1 MNGWIA
7 LSRKLLTWQWHDEP
21 KMVALWVHIL
31 LRACHEEIK
40 YHGITLQRGQ
50 FATSIRALGAYVGLS
65 SKEVRLGLRRLLEEE
80 SIRMASAKGSCTVI
94 SVINYDAYQIEAKET
109 PKGNKRANFLSSKS
123 DGYSDLSKTEG
134 KEKAM
139 EGQSKGN
146 EKAMEGQCEKGV
158 DNEGKIPQKGNERAN
173 FLSSKSDGYSDFAKT
188 KGQWKGNEKT
198 IETDSSEPLQNEAKG
213 HNNNNNN
220 NIYPSSSSYAG
231 VCAREAGCGTPPTGS
246 GDGEADL
253 GKRLQEL
260 LCDPAYSPIILMR
273 SKMTA
278 EEALAYIPEFIA
290 QCRLRGK
297 TWPSVRELTEHFANW
312 LTLKP
317 TYLNEQKSNNNG
329 TPPRGGDADER
340 ERHNAVVQT
349 ALGLMAGSTRDD

>member
-1 MNGWIA
+1 M
-7 LSRKLLTWQWHDEP
+7 
-21 KMVALWVHIL
+21 
-31 LRACHEEIK
+31 
-40 YHGITLQRGQ
+40 
-50 FATSIRALGAYVGLS
+50 
-65 SKEVRLGLRRLLEEE
+65 
-80 SIRMASAKGSCTVI
+80 
-94 SVINYDAYQIEAKET
+94 
-109 PKGNKRANFLSSKS
+109 SSKS
-123 DGYSDLSKTEG
+123 DGYG
-134 KEKAM
+134 
-139 EGQSKGN
+139 
-146 EKAMEGQCEKGV
+146 
-158 DNEGKIPQKGNERAN
+158 
-173 FLSSKSDGYSDFAKT
+173 DFAKT

-198 IETDSSEPLQNEAKG
+198 IETDSSEPLQNETKG

-231 VCAREAGCGTPPTGS
+231 ACAREAGCGTPPTGS

-253 GKRLQEL
+253 GKQLQEL

>member
-7 LSRKLLTWQWHDEP
+7 LYRKLLTWQWHDEP

-31 LRACHEEIK
+31 LRACREETK

-50 FATSIRALGAYVGLS
+50 FATSIRGLAVDVGFSVKEIRLRLKRLIADDCISIQRHGRAFSVVEVTNFDQYQRFDDIVEKTQRAHLNDCSFDNYSDNENNKGTKRAHQKAVIGAHQGHV
-65 SKEVRLGLRRLLEEE
+65 
-80 SIRMASAKGSCTVI
+80 KGHTEGTQKGTQRAHLTNCVSEPP
-94 SVINYDAYQIEAKET
+94 SDMGVINGTQNDTQTVPET
-109 PKGNKRANFLSSKS
+109 ATNTAPK
-123 DGYSDLSKTEG
+123 
-134 KEKAM
+134 
-139 EGQSKGN
+139 
-146 EKAMEGQCEKGV
+146 
-158 DNEGKIPQKGNERAN
+158 
-173 FLSSKSDGYSDFAKT
+173 
-188 KGQWKGNEKT
+188 W
-198 IETDSSEPLQNEAKG
+198 ETKG

-220 NIYPSSSSYAG
+220 NKLLLSHAGAYACEADSGSSPQS
-231 VCAREAGCGTPPTGS
+231 
-246 GDGEADL
+246 DGADL
-253 GKRLQEL
+253 GQVLQEL

-273 SKMTA
+273 SKMA
-278 EEALAYIPEFIA
+278 VEEALAYIPEFIA

>member
-40 YHGITLQRGQ
+40 YHGLTLQRGQ

-94 SVINYDAYQIEAKET
+94 SVINYDTYQIEAKET
-109 PKGNKRANFLSSKS
+109 PKGNK
-123 DGYSDLSKTEG
+123 
-134 KEKAM
+134 
-139 EGQSKGN
+139 
-146 EKAMEGQCEKGV
+146 
-158 DNEGKIPQKGNERAN
+158 RAN

-231 VCAREAGCGTPPTGS
+231 ACAREAGCGTPPTGS

-253 GKRLQEL
+253 GKQLQEL

-312 LTLKP
+312 LQRKQ

>member
-1 MNGWIA
+1 
-7 LSRKLLTWQWHDEP
+7 
-21 KMVALWVHIL
+21 
-31 LRACHEEIK
+31 
-40 YHGITLQRGQ
+40 
-50 FATSIRALGAYVGLS
+50 
-65 SKEVRLGLRRLLEEE
+65 
-80 SIRMASAKGSCTVI
+80 MASAKGSCTVI
-94 SVINYDAYQIEAKET
+94 SVINYDTYQIEAKET

-123 DGYSDLSKTEG
+123 DGYSDFSKTEG

-220 NIYPSSSSYAG
+220 NMLLLLSHAG
-231 VCAREAGCGTPPTGS
+231 AYAREADSGS
-246 GDGEADL
+246 SPQSDGADL
-253 GKRLQEL
+253 GQVLQEL
-260 LCDPAYSPIILMR
+260 LGDPAYSPIILMR

-290 QCRLRGK
+290 QCKLRGT
-297 TWPSVRELTEHFANW
+297 TWKNIRELTEHFANW
-312 LTLKP
+312 LSHKQTF
-317 TYLNEQKSNNNG
+317 NEQKSNNNG